1 MLYPKPI
8 IMRRITIFV
17 IVLLMTSSGLIA
29 GQNNDPVLIRIED
42 KEITRS
48 RFADIYR
55 KNNLESMVAEPKE
68 VDEYL
73 EMYINFRLKVLE
85 AVNQGMDTTTSFLEE
100 LRGYRDQLARQYLT
114 DNEVTEELVREA
126 WERGQYDL
134 RVSHILMNLDPYA
147 PADDTLQVYEQMLKV
162 RQRILDGEPFSELA
176 LEMSDDPSAHG
187 REATA
192 TQPARRGN
200 AGDLGYFSVF
210 HMVYD
215 FETAA
220 YNTPVGEVSMPFR
233 TNFGYHIIKVA
244 DRLPAMGRARVAHIM
259 LMTPVGMDEDDI
271 KEKENQINDLHRRVM
286 EGEDFG
292 ELAGIYSEDRQ
303 SATRNGEMPAFTSNR
318 MVSQFI
324 QAISKLENPGDISP
338 PVRTDFGWHIIKLL
352 EKTTPPPFE
361 DVHADLRNR
370 IQRDER
376 SQLSQQAVLK
386 RLKNQYGFTEN
397 PEKLSEL
404 YEIVDATIFNGTWD
418 KSKAQSLTG
427 AVATFGDQTYD
438 IQDFVS
444 FLDETQRRQ
453 TPAAIP
459 SYINQ
464 QYDRFIN
471 EMLIGYKDSR
481 LEEMYPEFREVVQE
495 YHDGILLFEIT
506 DREVWSRATVDTL
519 GLERFFEANRDRYQ
533 AGELS
538 EVRGM
543 VIADYQNYLEEEWV
557 LNLRKKYE
565 IWVDEDLLKTITF
578 EDK

>member
-1 MLYPKPI
+1 MFDKKPMT
-8 IMRRITIFV
+8 MRRITVFV
-17 IVLLMTSSGLIA
+17 IALLLIASGLSA

-73 EMYINFRLKVLE
+73 DMYINFRLKVLE
-85 AVNQGMDTTTSFLEE
+85 AVNQGMDTTAAFLEE

-134 RVSHILMNLDPYA
+134 RASHILMNLDPYA

-162 RQRILDGEPFSELA
+162 RQRILDGEPFSEVA
-176 LEMSDDPSAHG
+176 LEMSDDPSARG

-200 AGDLGYFSVF
+200 EGDLGYFSVF

-233 TNFGYHIIKVA
+233 TNFGYHIVKVS

-259 LMTPVGMDEDDI
+259 LMTPVGMAEDQI
-271 KEKENQINDLHRRVM
+271 REKENQINDLHRRVM

-292 ELAGIYSEDRQ
+292 ELAELYSEDRQ
-303 SATRNGEMPAFTSNR
+303 SAGRQGEMPAFTSNR
-318 MVSQFI
+318 MVPQFI
-324 QAISKLENPGDISP
+324 QAISKLDNPGDISP

-352 EKTTPPPFE
+352 DQMPPPPFE

-370 IQRDER
+370 VQRDER
-376 SQLSQQAVLK
+376 SQLSQQVVIK
-386 RLKNQYGFTEN
+386 RLKDKYGFTEN
-397 PEKLSEL
+397 LQMLSKL
-404 YEIVDATIFNGTWD
+404 YDKVDASIFNGVWD
-418 KSKAQSLTG
+418 KSKAESLTG
-427 AVATFGDQTYD
+427 TFVTFGDQNID

-444 FLDETQRRQ
+444 FLHEKQRRQ
-453 TPAAIP
+453 TPVAVP

-464 QYDRFIN
+464 QYDRFIS
-471 EMLIGYKDSR
+471 ELLIGYKDSR

-506 DREVWSRATVDTL
+506 DMEVWSKASADTL
-519 GLERFFEANRDRYQ
+519 GLERFFEANRHRYQ
-533 AGELS
+533 ADELS

-557 LNLRKKYE
+557 LNLRNKYE
-565 IWVDEDLLKTITF
+565 VWVDEDLLKTITF
-578 EDK
+578 DNK